1 MPKPFIILLV
11 SILLPSTILN
21 ASSQDPENGL
31 SRAQETARKTSEQ
44 SREGRMERR
53 REFERL
59 VKDLRYISEELDR
72 EVLDY
77 EVNRGLDAYS
87 RGGLSRLQ
95 NLRERGSIDP
105 QLSPALE
112 SLQTLYRDLPKKEYA
127 KEYSGSLARSI
138 THELRWIAETA
149 RTKDELL
156 STLAE
161 HLLLPEQMPEDA
173 EGVSALAFFPVDL
186 PLAKFKKLGPIRIFL
201 MKHRIARPKSH
212 AKTTWEDIKA
222 GKHNVQ
228 IGVEIE
234 GVVTRSYFVA
244 DLDTCFDIG
253 DIHIEMTPEWRLRH
267 RGIHIPKPG
276 ERIRVRGWS
285 YYDVFHKFEPEY
297 DPDDKAMGR
306 RRKTV
311 WEIHPVQDVEL
322 LP

>member
-1 MPKPFIILLV
+1 MAKRFIILLISV
-11 SILLPSTILN
+11 LLPSMVPP

-31 SRAQETARKTSEQ
+31 SRAEESARKTSEQ
-44 SREGRMERR
+44 SREVRLERR
-53 REFERL
+53 RELERL
-59 VKDLRYISEELDR
+59 AKDLRYISEELDR

-77 EVNRGLDAYS
+77 EVNRGLEAYS
-87 RGGLSRLQ
+87 RGGLNRLQ

-112 SLQTLYRDLPKKEYA
+112 SLHALYRDLPKKEYA

-149 RTKDELL
+149 KTKDELL
-156 STLAE
+156 STLRE
-161 HLLLPEQMPEDA
+161 HLVLPEEMPEDA

-201 MKHRIARPKSH
+201 MKHRIARPKAH